1 MADSDAPA
9 VAKSYSRAVKVHK
22 ADIPEALQAKAVLRV
37 NEGMEKFT
45 IEKDLATYVKKKF
58 DEEFGG
64 TWHVVCGRNFGC
76 SITHDTKFVLF
87 MQIDLLHVML
97 FKSLE

>member
-1 MADSDAPA
+1 MEESNKKYDR
-9 VAKSYSRAVKVHK
+9 VVKIHQ
-22 ADIPEALQAKAVLRV
+22 ADIPEAMQEKVILRV
-37 NEGMEKFT
+37 NQAMDKYQ
-45 IEKDLATYVKKKF
+45 IEKDISTAVKKKC

-87 MQIDLLHVML
+87 FQIELLHVML

>member
-1 MADSDAPA
+1 MAE
-9 VAKSYSRAVKVHK
+9 KSSSRTIRIHK
-22 ADIPEALQAKAVLRV
+22 ADIPLEMQTTIVQRV
-37 NEGMEKFT
+37 NEGMDKFQ
-45 IEKDLATYVKKKF
+45 IEKDISTYVKKKC

-64 TWHVVCGRNFGC
+64 TWHVVVGRNFGC

-87 MQIDLLHVML
+87 FQIDLLHVLL

>member
-1 MADSDAPA
+1 MEET
-9 VAKSYSRAVKVHK
+9 KKYTRTIKIHK
-22 ADIPEALQAKAVLRV
+22 ADIPENMQEKAILRV
-37 NEGMEKFT
+37 NQAMDKFQV
-45 IEKDLATYVKKKF
+45 EKDIATSAKKKF

-87 MQIDLLHVML
+87 FQIDLLHVML

>member
-1 MADSDAPA
+1 MDDN
-9 VAKSYSRAVKVHK
+9 KKYSRVVKIHK
-22 ADIPEALQAKAVLRV
+22 ADIPEALQEKAILRV
-37 NEGMEKFT
+37 NQAMDKFQ
-45 IEKDLATYVKKKF
+45 IEKDISTSVKKKC

-87 MQIDLLHVML
+87 FQIDLLHVML